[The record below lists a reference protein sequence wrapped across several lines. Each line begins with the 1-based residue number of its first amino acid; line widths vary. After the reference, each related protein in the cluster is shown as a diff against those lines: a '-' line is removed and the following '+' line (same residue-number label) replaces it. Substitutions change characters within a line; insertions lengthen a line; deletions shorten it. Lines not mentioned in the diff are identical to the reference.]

1 MINEF
6 IQEQMLLFVA
16 LVVILAMLIY
26 SYVGDKISGYK
37 SVNTDEATRLFNDD
51 AYLLDVRTAGEFKE
65 GTIGQATNVSVTELA
80 SKIDSLKVD
89 KDQPV
94 LVFCLSGAR
103 SSKAAGML
111 VKNGYTQ
118 VFNLSGGVNAW
129 RSAGLPI
136 SSVKSKK
143 NKKK

>member
-16 LVVILAMLIY
+16 LVVIIMMLIY

-37 SVNTDEATRLFNDD
+37 NVNTDEATRLFNDD
-51 AYLLDVRTAGEFKE
+51 AYMLDVRTAGEYKE
-65 GTIGQATNVSVTELA
+65 GTIGAATNVSVTELA
-80 SKIDSLKVD
+80 SKIDTLKAD
-89 KDQPV
+89 KDKPV

-103 SSKAAGML
+103 SGKAAGML

-118 VFNLSGGVNAW
+118 VFNLAGGMNAW
-129 RSAGLPI
+129 RSAGLPV
-136 SSVKSKK
+136 SSIKSKK